1 MLKEIEAEQLLII
14 KEEKDLAKINEN
26 MDKLEI
32 LNLKS
37 DKLLEKLNSVQ
48 FKNIEFIHETK
59 IKRRCFS

>member
-48 FKNIEFIHETK
+48 FKNLEII
-59 IKRRCFS
+59 